1 MFPFFVSFVL
11 RRKEKV
17 CSCWTKHHLL
27 PVDCSTHTLSLSF
40 LSFSHASD
48 WLAKVLSQFFFL
60 PRHIRSDS
68 VYLWCLWLPCV
79 AKRKSTLLISR
90 AQSHP
95 RIFPNNTRTL
105 TLYFIHPNAQT
116 LFYTHV
122 WTLSLSRTHKKCR
135 GCGGWGCGGQIVSN
149 LQLSIPQKGGRGR
162 KGKKPKKFSSRDKKR
177 IKNCSLN
184 WSTYLPRKVSVDL
197 SPAFSCIE
205 SSLVLNELG
214 VIV

>member
-17 CSCWTKHHLL
+17 FSCWTKHHLL

-122 WTLSLSRTHKKCR
+122 WTLSLSLVHTKNVEAVEAEAVVVKLF
-135 GCGGWGCGGQIVSN
+135 QIFN
-149 LQLSIPQKGGRGR
+149 WAF
-162 KGKKPKKFSSRDKKR
+162 PKKEEEVEKEKSQKSFHLE
-177 IKNCSLN
+177 I
-184 WSTYLPRKVSVDL
+184 RK
-197 SPAFSCIE
+197 E
-205 SSLVLNELG
+205 
-214 VIV
+214 

>member
-27 PVDCSTHTLSLSF
+27 PVDCSTHALSLSF

-105 TLYFIHPNAQT
+105 TLSFIQPNAQT

-122 WTLSLSRTHKKCR
+122 WTLSLSLSLVHTKNVEAVEAEAVVVKLF
-135 GCGGWGCGGQIVSN
+135 QIFN
-149 LQLSIPQKGGRGR
+149 WAF
-162 KGKKPKKFSSRDKKR
+162 PKKEEEVEKEKSQKSFHLE
-177 IKNCSLN
+177 I
-184 WSTYLPRKVSVDL
+184 RK
-197 SPAFSCIE
+197 E
-205 SSLVLNELG
+205 
-214 VIV
+214 